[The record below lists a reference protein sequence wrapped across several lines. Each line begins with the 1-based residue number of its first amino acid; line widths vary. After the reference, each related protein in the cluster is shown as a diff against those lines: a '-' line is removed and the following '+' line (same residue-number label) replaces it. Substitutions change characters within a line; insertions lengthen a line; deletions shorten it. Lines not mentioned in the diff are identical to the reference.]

1 MPGFAAA
8 AGVTMPPIQMYMFG
22 LAGGPRRPTVPTL
35 GLNVVAPA
43 GLLVARRHSADV
55 ALKAIGIVE
64 PGCAWMLVSWVGSVK
79 LMFTKA
85 LPFPVTCHS
94 PAAAWLG
101 ATVVATPLGTDPK
114 FSCESVAIVIP
125 TVTTTA
131 SAEMVAAFCP
141 ATGCVPAAART
152 PSTIPS
158 RRGVTE
164 LAPRPKDRKSTR
176 LNSSHANNSYAV
188 FGLKK

>member
-8 AGVTMPPIQMYMFG
+8 AGVTVPPIQMYMFG

-64 PGCAWMLVSWVGSVK
+64 PGCAWMFVSCVGSVK

-85 LPFPVTCHS
+85 LLFPVTCHS
-94 PAAAWLG
+94 PAAAWVG

-131 SAEMVAAFCP
+131 SAATVAAFCP
-141 ATGCVPAAART
+141 AAGSAPAAVRKA
-152 PSTIPS
+152 SAIPS
-158 RRGVTE
+158 RRSVTE
-164 LAPRPKDRKSTR
+164 LAPRPNPERPLPAAR
-176 LNSSHANNSYAV
+176 PPAR
-188 FGLKK
+188 